1 MSALDKAGGVFRWT
15 AGAVVPMF
23 ARPTSPVGLA
33 WFLHVVL
40 VAAVLVGGYFLNAQL
55 TGLSEFVRTAWLKPY
70 WLPALL
76 VLLYALMWA
85 VAWLLQLL
93 APNQPTAV
101 YPDLDEAWDAILV
114 SLQRAGIGLADT
126 PVVLVLG
133 DLPNGFEPLFRALP
147 NGLAVAGGSPSGSPL
162 RAFANRDAVYVTVCD
177 ASLLGFQGAGD
188 IVDLSAAAAQ
198 SGNPFAS
205 VGVGQSIGVGMGGGV
220 GASISGSI
228 GGGGSITG
236 SIGASMTGGGP
247 LREIQRI
254 IQGARDQ
261 GRPLTDAEKERVRV
275 LSGGGQPVS
284 ITPAGGGGGSSQGP
298 PGNVLQNPRLVE
310 EATGRLSHVCGRIA
324 ASRWPLCP
332 VNGLILAVPAAATER
347 DEYAQQW
354 GLIAR
359 HDLDVIE
366 SSLKLQFPVFA
377 VVGGVEGLPG
387 GAGFFDTFALDKGN
401 QRLGKGF
408 PFNPD
413 ANPDAVSAAVETT
426 AGWVFGGLLSYWALK
441 QTRVGGA
448 TDTDANAGLIRF
460 LDAVRRRGPHLG
472 RLLSRAVGGPDR
484 VPVFGGV
491 YLTVVPPH
499 GGDALFAKEFFR
511 KVESAQ
517 AFVAWTGDA
526 YAADAGYRR
535 AALLGHVAL
544 AVVLLAVVALGVYAF
559 VINKKV

>member
-1 MSALDKAGGVFRWT
+1 MSALDKAGGIFRWA
-15 AGAVVPMF
+15 AGAVAPMF
-23 ARPTSPVGLA
+23 ARPISPVGLA
-33 WFLHVVL
+33 WFAHVVL
-40 VAAVLVGGYFLNAQL
+40 AAAVLVGGYFLNTQL
-55 TGLSEFVRTAWLKPY
+55 TNLSEFVRTAWLKPY

-76 VLLYALMWA
+76 VLLYALLWA
-85 VAWLLQLL
+85 VAWLLHLL

-133 DLPNGFEPLFRALP
+133 DLPNGFEPLFRSLP

-162 RAFANRDAVYVTVCD
+162 RAFANRDAVYVTVSD

-205 VGVGQSIGVGMGGGV
+205 AGVGQSIGVGMGG
-220 GASISGSI
+220 ASISGSI
-228 GGGGSITG
+228 GASIGGG

-284 ITPAGGGGGSSQGP
+284 VAPAGGSSQG

-366 SSLKLQFPVFA
+366 STLKLQFPVFA

-413 ANPDAVSAAVETT
+413 ANPDAVAAAIETT

-448 TDTDANAGLIRF
+448 NDTDANAGLIRF

-472 RLLSRAVGGPDR
+472 RLLSRAVAGPGR
-484 VPVFGGV
+484 VPTFGGV

-517 AFVAWTGDA
+517 AYVAWTADA
-526 YAADAGYRR
+526 YAIDAGYRR

-544 AVVLLAVVALGVYAF
+544 AVVLLSVVALGVYAF
-559 VINKKV
+559 VINKKA

>member
-15 AGAVVPMF
+15 AGAVAPMF

-33 WFLHVVL
+33 WFVHVVL
-40 VAAVLVGGYFLNAQL
+40 VALVVVGGYFLQTQF
-55 TGLSEFVRTAWLKPY
+55 TGLYEFVRTAWLKPY

-76 VLLYALMWA
+76 VLLYALLWA
-85 VAWLLQLL
+85 VAWLLKLL

-133 DLPNGFEPLFRALP
+133 DLPNGFEPLFRSLP

-205 VGVGQSIGVGMGGGV
+205 VGVGQSIGVGMGG
-220 GASISGSI
+220 ASISGSI
-228 GGGGSITG
+228 GASIGGG

-275 LSGGGQPVS
+275 LSGGGQPQS
-284 ITPAGGGGGSSQGP
+284 IAPAVGGSSQG

-366 SSLKLQFPVFA
+366 STLKLQFPVFA

-413 ANPDAVSAAVETT
+413 ANPEAVAAAIETT

-448 TDTDANAGLIRF
+448 NDTDANAGLIRF

-472 RLLSRAVGGPDR
+472 RLLSRAVAGPVR
-484 VPVFGGV
+484 VPTFGGV

-517 AFVAWTGDA
+517 AYVAWTADA

-544 AVVLLAVVALGVYAF
+544 AAVLLSVVALGVYAF
-559 VINKKV
+559 AIKGKA